1 MANQDCGGLIVE
13 AIVVFVGVRVEA
25 AARIAVSEKNS
36 FEPTVGTKAGFEG
49 IVGWIGN
56 EHGVVGTHGKEGA
69 IAIDE
74 GSAEAVV
81 DAELAGEFA
90 IVVVCGVE
98 GVVRSGDVVR
108 KDGGVEARFVPF
120 SATHRI
126 GEFFAVDADLPGEQ
140 AVGFQFCAAEF
151 QDRGFVFARQ
161 RFEREATVFF

>member
-1 MANQDCGGLIVE
+1 MNRNAAGRLPHCQKKDLARKLRLAGVFPGGEPKGTDVGGGVRELANQDCGGLIVK

-120 SATHRI
+120 SA
-126 GEFFAVDADLPGEQ
+126 
-140 AVGFQFCAAEF
+140 
-151 QDRGFVFARQ
+151 
-161 RFEREATVFF
+161 